1 MLIKN
6 LIRDYLDVLTNRNLS
21 KASVPKKSGEQ
32 SREMASNFV
41 GERYKTLMYEA
52 IGSPGLT
59 WQRLT
64 NLG

>member
-1 MLIKN
+1 MLIN
-6 LIRDYLDVLTNRNLS
+6 SLIQNYLGVLANGNLS
-21 KASVPKKSGEQ
+21 KANVPKKSGEQ
-32 SREMASNFV
+32 SGEMTPNFV

-59 WQRLT
+59 WQSLT